1 MPRVSTHQRCDALPA
16 FGVRGLSS
24 DGRNAAS
31 RPPPSPVPTS
41 RRRRAFRATGRGG
54 RAVLVAAVLALLA
67 AATSAPALAQAP
79 EIRFA
84 RQFSMGYLQFN
95 VMENHQLVEKHAKAL
110 GLPEVKV
117 VWATFNS
124 PAAMNDALLSGSVD
138 IVSGGVPGLLTI
150 WARTQG
156 TPLAVKGVAAFSSQP
171 ILLNTRDPRIKAI
184 TDYTDK
190 DKIALPA
197 VKVSVQAML
206 LQMAAAK
213 QWGPANYAKLD
224 AITVGMSPPDST
236 IALLSDSGEIAS
248 VFSVPPFQQQQLE
261 KSGIRTVLNSYE
273 VFGGPHSFTV
283 AWTSSQFRD
292 KNPVL
297 YKALVA
303 AFAEATE
310 MLNKDVKPASQYWI
324 DNVKSKLP
332 LDKVA
337 AIAAG
342 PQVKWTMVP
351 ESTLKF
357 ADFMHTVGTI
367 KVKPA
372 DWKDLFFPEVHHLQG
387 S

>member
-1 MPRVSTHQRCDALPA
+1 MRIARFVLWLP
-16 FGVRGLSS
+16 
-24 DGRNAAS
+24 
-31 RPPPSPVPTS
+31 
-41 RRRRAFRATGRGG
+41 
-54 RAVLVAAVLALLA
+54 VAAGMALATLATTA
-67 AATSAPALAQAP
+67 AAQVP

-95 VMENHQLVEKHAKAL
+95 VMENHQLVEKHAKAA
-110 GLPEVKV
+110 GIPEVKV

-156 TPLAVKGVAAFSSQP
+156 SANAIKGVAAFSSQP
-171 ILLNTRDPRIKAI
+171 ILLNTSNPKIVAI

-197 VKVSVQAML
+197 VKVSVQAMM

-213 QWGPANYAKLD
+213 AWGQANYAKLD
-224 AITVGMSPPDST
+224 PITVGMSPPDST
-236 IALLSDSGEIAS
+236 IALLSDSTDITS
-248 VFSVPPFQQQQLE
+248 VFGVPPFQYQQLE
-261 KSGIRTVLNSYE
+261 KPGVHTVLNSYE
-273 VFGGPHSFTV
+273 VFGGPHTFTL

-292 KNPVL
+292 KNPAL

-303 AFAEATE
+303 AFEEATQ
-310 MLNKDVKPASQYWI
+310 MLNKDVKPAAQYWI
-324 DNVKSKLP
+324 DNVKSKLSVE
-332 LDKVA
+332 KVA
-337 AIAAG
+337 EIASG

-351 ESTLKF
+351 ENTMKY
-357 ADFMHTVGTI
+357 AEFMHAVGSI
-367 KVKPA
+367 KAMPA
-372 DWKDLFFPEVHHLQG
+372 TWKDLFFPEVHGLPG